1 MTRAGEVT
9 AWRHAAAIALL
20 PFTNTV
26 AIPSALVARWPHP
39 WSTLPAATAAL
50 LTVGAVVAFGG
61 LWLVVHSIRLF
72 VRLGHGTLA
81 PWDPTQALV
90 GDGAYR
96 HIRNPMKA
104 GLCLILAGEALMT
117 RSTALL
123 VWFACFVLVNAV
135 YIRLHE
141 EPGLRGRFGAQY
153 RDYCERVPRWWPKF
167 TAQKTRAA
175 EEATS

>member
-1 MTRAGEVT
+1 MTSAGEVT
-9 AWRHAAAIALL
+9 AWRHAWAIALL

-26 AIPSALVARWPHP
+26 VIPSALLARWPHP
-39 WSTLPAATAAL
+39 WGVPTAATAAL
-50 LTVGAVVAFGG
+50 LALGATLAFGG
-61 LWLVVHSIRLF
+61 LWLVVHSIGLF
-72 VRLGHGTLA
+72 MRLGRGTLA

-96 HIRNPMKA
+96 HSRNPMKA
-104 GLCLILAGEALMT
+104 GLFLILAGETLMA

-141 EPGLRGRFGAQY
+141 ETGLRARFGEQY
-153 RDYCERVPRWWPKF
+153 RDYCDRVPRWWPKL
-167 TAQKTRAA
+167 AALKNRAA
-175 EEATS
+175 EEATP

>member
-1 MTRAGEVT
+1 MTSAGEVT
-9 AWRHAAAIALL
+9 AWRHACAIALL

-26 AIPSALVARWPHP
+26 VIPSALLAQWPHP
-39 WSTLPAATAAL
+39 WGAPPAATAAL
-50 LTVGAVVAFGG
+50 LAAGLTLALGG

-72 VRLGHGTLA
+72 MRLGRGTLA

-96 HIRNPMKA
+96 HSRNPMKA
-104 GLCLILAGEALMT
+104 GLFLILAGETLMT

-123 VWFACFVLVNAV
+123 VWFACFVLVNAL

-141 EPGLRGRFGAQY
+141 EAGLRARFGEQY
-153 RDYCERVPRWWPKF
+153 RNYCERVPRWWPKL
-167 TAQKTRAA
+167 AARKNQAA
-175 EEATS
+175 EEATP